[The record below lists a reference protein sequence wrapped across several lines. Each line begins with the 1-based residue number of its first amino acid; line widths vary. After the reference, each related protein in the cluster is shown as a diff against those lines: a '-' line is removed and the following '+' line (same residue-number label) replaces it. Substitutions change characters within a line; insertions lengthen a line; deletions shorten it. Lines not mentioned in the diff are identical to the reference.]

1 MKRSDPCEV
10 EGKLLRIV
18 GFVQER
24 RCIRDERIL
33 EIGRELIPAAGPER
47 QRFDELPGGA
57 GIVAG
62 SDAFDHRTNPLA
74 DFVEHRSH
82 GGIVREQ

>member
-24 RCIRDERIL
+24 RRIRDERLL
-33 EIGRELIPAAGPER
+33 EIGRELIPSFA
-47 QRFDELPGGA
+47 
-57 GIVAG
+57 
-62 SDAFDHRTNPLA
+62 
-74 DFVEHRSH
+74 
-82 GGIVREQ
+82 